1 MWQHRKLTNIKI
13 FRGTKQKFMSPLR
26 STSLRNDLAEA
37 VSNAMNTNGLS
48 WNDLAI
54 GKGKKE
60 QIIIRCISTGCK
72 KSISPIQN
80 KNLFFFK
87 GPYQSEQDLVLFG
100 SMRLDWQPCNHKQH
114 IFLPLASAAFLRPF
128 SEDERPLWMNW
139 PPLDLI

>member
-80 KNLFFFK
+80 KNLFFLKVLTNRNKILFYLEVWGLTDNHATTSSTFFFPLPRQPFWGHFQRMK
-87 GPYQSEQDLVLFG
+87 GHSEWIGL
-100 SMRLDWQPCNHKQH
+100 H
-114 IFLPLASAAFLRPF
+114 
-128 SEDERPLWMNW
+128 
-139 PPLDLI
+139 